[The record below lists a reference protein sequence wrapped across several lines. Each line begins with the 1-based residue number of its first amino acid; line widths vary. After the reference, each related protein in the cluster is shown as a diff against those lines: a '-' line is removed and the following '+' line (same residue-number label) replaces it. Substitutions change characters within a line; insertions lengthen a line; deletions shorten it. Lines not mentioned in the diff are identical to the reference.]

1 MDEVVFPHEFA
12 KQVERQ
18 AVLSEKVLAN
28 HEKRIDGVRDALK
41 NLDEVAGTA
50 AGMAQTKD
58 LARQAEKELAGLETS
73 LKAVQKEMARY
84 ETLTTDAGTAS
95 MWLTGAVTGEGLSDQ
110 REKIKPILDERQKA
124 YDAQLKLVTD
134 IRAQLAKVSDPTKNP
149 EAMRAIQSY
158 TKELREQFDVLVGI
172 NKETAEQTKLRKMAE
187 QFGFKPG
194 TPGFAAAQK
203 AVKDLNIAQANKALG
218 DFADSLDEQRAAIED
233 VNFDANRLALE
244 KLLKDNPQAD
254 AAARKRALDS
264 IRDVNAAEAVAAAQ
278 EWGAG
283 FDERMAQV
291 NKIAGLGSR
300 LPQAAWGS
308 FTGIGG
314 NSQDPANVQR
324 ESLKGVIEGVDDSN
338 KLLEDILSELRGE
351 ERLKL

>member
-1 MDEVVFPHEFA
+1 MSASAKSIKAGEAHVELRAKDDRLRKDLTKSAEELGKFGAQAGKLAGGQVAAQIGGPIGLAVAAIGPVLKGLMDEVVFPHEFA

-254 AAARKRALDS
+254 AAARKRANEQHRRR
-264 IRDVNAAEAVAAAQ
+264 ICQ
-278 EWGAG
+278 
-283 FDERMAQV
+283 
-291 NKIAGLGSR
+291 
-300 LPQAAWGS
+300 P
-308 FTGIGG
+308 
-314 NSQDPANVQR
+314 
-324 ESLKGVIEGVDDSN
+324 
-338 KLLEDILSELRGE
+338 
-351 ERLKL
+351 